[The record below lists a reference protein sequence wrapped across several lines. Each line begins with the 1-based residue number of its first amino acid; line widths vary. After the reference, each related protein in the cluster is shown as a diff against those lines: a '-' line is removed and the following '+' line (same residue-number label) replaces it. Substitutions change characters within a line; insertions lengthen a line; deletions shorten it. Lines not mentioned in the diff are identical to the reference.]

1 MTLSKGSYPGMMVQ
15 APQKGNGVVDT
26 SMMIN
31 QVKSGDIRAISRLI
45 SMVESGDLEAG
56 AILENLGPSTGQ
68 TETIG
73 ITGYPGVGKST
84 LVDRLAAAYRA
95 EGKKVGILAIDT
107 SSPLTGG
114 AILGDRIRMQSHSL
128 DEEVYIRS
136 LATRGHRGG
145 LSQATS
151 SAIRVLEA
159 AGYDVVLIETVGVGQ
174 EEGEI
179 TTVAQTVVA
188 VVAPGLG
195 DEVQAMKAGL
205 LEVAHL
211 VVVNKADREG
221 ADTTIRDLQNWV
233 SQVVATVALRGEG
246 IGSVKEAIAAHQQQ
260 IRAASHAN
268 V

>member
-1 MTLSKGSYPGMMVQ
+1 MTLSKYYPGMMVQ

-31 QVKSGDIRAISRLI
+31 QVRSGDIRAMSRLI

-56 AILENLGPSTGQ
+56 AILESLGPSTGQ
-68 TETIG
+68 METIG

-84 LVDRLAAAYRA
+84 LVDRLATAYRA

-114 AILGDRIRMQSHSL
+114 LFWAIASECRVIRWTKKSTSGAWQP
-128 DEEVYIRS
+128 
-136 LATRGHRGG
+136 RGHRGG

-159 AGYDVVLIETVGVGQ
+159 AGYDIVLIETVGVGQ

-179 TTVAQTVVA
+179 TKVAQTVVA

-221 ADTTIRDLQNWV
+221 ADTTIRDLQDWV

-246 IGSVKEAIAAHQQQ
+246 IGSVKEAIAAHQKQ